1 MSFPSDYSNH
11 HPVNPI
17 SPPRGDVGERG
28 LQQPKQETSY
38 QEHTYSIPTNLETSI
53 KGNSAFQECDNE
65 FAKQVITPQPALDN
79 QAVNITDIVNSETDI
94 SEEEDFFDDDT
105 YDFKG
110 ALSQIYTKESQE
122 LKKIE
127 EGEEIENFGKEVES
141 TGEEVEAS
149 GEEKKAEAI
158 NEQKIFIDKVSRNYS
173 NVLDENGNSI
183 FNETA
188 IESQFKDV
196 SSTNSTELTHQLF
209 DILTEGRTL
218 YKRDEEGNLVPMT
231 PEEIK
236 ELRERFTKDV
246 TEYFQ
251 NKFPPLPTPPQ
262 QTQKEEEAEVKP
274 TTFKL
279 FDLSK
284 DIKDKQDAV
293 SETPPKFG
301 KDGEGV
307 DTARSVNLIFLLLLG
322 ELIRQYAIAA
332 EKRDESIEEKRLDT
346 LKRIKTMFLN
356 KEIINQG
363 ILSYEILKNEVNLQT
378 LKISTERFP
387 FKMLVNINKIERIID
402 ALDNNRVLR
411 DKLQNWLG
419 ITEFRSAA

>member
-149 GEEKKAEAI
+149 GEEKK
-158 NEQKIFIDKVSRNYS
+158 
-173 NVLDENGNSI
+173 L
-183 FNETA
+183 
-188 IESQFKDV
+188 
-196 SSTNSTELTHQLF
+196 
-209 DILTEGRTL
+209 
-218 YKRDEEGNLVPMT
+218 
-231 PEEIK
+231 
-236 ELRERFTKDV
+236 
-246 TEYFQ
+246 
-251 NKFPPLPTPPQ
+251 
-262 QTQKEEEAEVKP
+262 KP
-274 TTFKL
+274 
-279 FDLSK
+279 
-284 DIKDKQDAV
+284 
-293 SETPPKFG
+293 
-301 KDGEGV
+301 
-307 DTARSVNLIFLLLLG
+307 
-322 ELIRQYAIAA
+322 
-332 EKRDESIEEKRLDT
+332 
-346 LKRIKTMFLN
+346 
-356 KEIINQG
+356 
-363 ILSYEILKNEVNLQT
+363 
-378 LKISTERFP
+378 
-387 FKMLVNINKIERIID
+387 
-402 ALDNNRVLR
+402 
-411 DKLQNWLG
+411 
-419 ITEFRSAA
+419 